1 MAGVTSVTRVF
12 VVDTSYLD
20 EFYGLPGWHDPAHR
34 TAILDRWDQEAGLG
48 ARFYVPAPVLFEL
61 CNHIAQLPDGH
72 HRHTLAG
79 RVAQDVRDALS
90 ALPPGWIV
98 SRSAKDALLDVATL
112 LSSLDAFSTQL
123 AVSKIGLTDA
133 AVIQESRRLKDRHV
147 TSGWPVHIWSKDTAL
162 KACEPDQEP
171 SPLDF

>member
-1 MAGVTSVTRVF
+1 
-12 VVDTSYLD
+12 
-20 EFYGLPGWHDPAHR
+20 
-34 TAILDRWDQEAGLG
+34 
-48 ARFYVPAPVLFEL
+48 
-61 CNHIAQLPDGH
+61 
-72 HRHTLAG
+72 
-79 RVAQDVRDALS
+79 VAQDVRDALS

>member
-1 MAGVTSVTRVF
+1 MTRVF

-20 EFYGLPGWHDPAHR
+20 ELYGLPGWHDPSHR
-34 TAILDRWDQEAGLG
+34 NAILDRWEEEAGLG

-79 RVAQDVRDALS
+79 LVAQDVRDALS
-90 ALPPGWIV
+90 ALPSGWIV
-98 SRSAKDALLDVATL
+98 SRPAKDALLDVATL

-123 AVSKIGLTDA
+123 AQRKIGLTDA
-133 AVIQESRRLKDRHV
+133 AVIQESQRLKDRLLAPD
-147 TSGWPVHIWSKDTAL
+147 WPVHIWSKDVAL

-171 SPLDF
+171 DPLCF